1 MARVVVTLKV
11 MPESVDVDLLA
22 LTEQIKVMIY
32 DFAGKT
38 DLQTELEPIAF
49 GLKAIK
55 LIFVI
60 DESLGDTE
68 DLEHTIEQLD
78 EVQSVSVVDVRRAVG

>member
-1 MARVVVTLKV
+1 MARVVVTLKI
-11 MPESVDVDLLA
+11 MPESVDVDLDA

-32 DFAGKT
+32 DFAGET
-38 DLQTELEPIAF
+38 DLKTELEPIAF
-49 GLKAIK
+49 GLQAIK

-68 DLEHTIEQLD
+68 DLEHNIEQLE